1 MSQPQPEETA
11 PAGRA
16 VPTDPPSPETATEA
30 AGGREGQPDEAARH
44 HPAEPD
50 GPADA
55 VDDIDAVDLD
65 DQPTRP
71 TPPPGNSPA
80 APTPAQH
87 APSEPSQA
95 EPTRVEPTKAELS
108 QAELSQAELSQA
120 ELSQAEPSRTNPAV
134 PTEAE
139 TETKA
144 EAEAEAEAETETNT
158 KAETKAAQTSPAAPG
173 GTATEATATRVAT
186 PRWTGSAAVPPP
198 RQRRRRWFRGDGEA
212 ADAPAPQDVPARQ
225 VDPTLQMPAAEADDE
240 EIPTPVDP
248 WAGVADDPWHAHPP
262 VEYDIPAGPP
272 PAPQLPVT
280 RRLPPPATSPP
291 PATPHATTPPPQ
303 APHATTPPP
312 QAPRTTPPLT
322 SRAAPPASP
331 PNRVTPPAPP
341 SRAARPPAP
350 APPAARK
357 PPPAPAG
364 PPRPPKQRRRPADD
378 LAPAPPGWQAP
389 RGYVPVPVRR
399 RRRWPRVM
407 LTLTLLSIACCC
419 GIPAYYAKPIWDQY
433 PASPAD
439 PLPSEILDLRLLDN
453 AAGRQTAEQLKQEVQ
468 ARNWFTDGEAFAG
481 VYRTSNGKRVVIY
494 GTTGFR
500 FSPES
505 AVQDEILRLEE
516 EYGVTSVESVPTGV
530 RGEYRS
536 CGTGRADG
544 DEVVVCTWADHGSL
558 ATALFTRLSI
568 TDSSDLLTALRES
581 IIQRDPVGSG
591 NGNPSSG

>member
-11 PAGRA
+11 PADRA
-16 VPTDPPSPETATEA
+16 VPADLPNREPATEA
-30 AGGREGQPDEAARH
+30 AGGREGRPDEAARH

-50 GPADA
+50 GPADDA
-55 VDDIDAVDLD
+55 DDIDDIDAVDPD
-65 DQPTRP
+65 DRPTRP
-71 TPPPGNSPA
+71 TPPPGSSTA
-80 APTPAQH
+80 APAPAQH
-87 APSEPSQA
+87 APREPALTKPIKAEPIKAEPTQAAPTQAAPTQAAPTQAEPTSAEASPAEPIKAEASQA
-95 EPTRVEPTKAELS
+95 EPAQTDPAVPADPTDPVEVGTEAGTES
-108 QAELSQAELSQA
+108 A
-120 ELSQAEPSRTNPAV
+120 RTNP
-134 PTEAE
+134 P
-139 TETKA
+139 
-144 EAEAEAEAETETNT
+144 
-158 KAETKAAQTSPAAPG
+158 APG
-173 GTATEATATRVAT
+173 GAEIETAAEAAETRVTA

-198 RQRRRRWFRGDGEA
+198 RQRKRRWFRGDGEA
-212 ADAPAPQDVPARQ
+212 ADPPAPQVVPARQ

-248 WAGVADDPWHAHPP
+248 WAGVADDPWHAHAHPP
-262 VEYDIPAGPP
+262 VGYDDIPAGPP
-272 PAPQLPVT
+272 PARQLPVT
-280 RRLPPPATSPP
+280 RQFPPP
-291 PATPHATTPPPQ
+291 PHASTPPPQ
-303 APHATTPPP
+303 APPP
-312 QAPRTTPPLT
+312 QAPPPPRTTPRPA
-322 SRAAPPASP
+322 SRAAPP
-331 PNRVTPPAPP
+331 PN
-341 SRAARPPAP
+341 RAARPPAP
-350 APPAARK
+350 APPAVRK
-357 PPPAPAG
+357 PPPPPAA
-364 PPRPPKQRRRPADD
+364 PPRPPKQRRRPADE
-378 LAPAPPGWQAP
+378 LAPAPPDWKAP

-419 GIPAYYAKPIWDQY
+419 GIPAYYAKPVWDQY

-453 AAGRQTAEQLKQEVQ
+453 AAGRQTAEQLKQEVR
-468 ARNWFTDGEAFAG
+468 ARNWLTDGEAFAG

-505 AVQDEILRLEE
+505 AVQDEITRLQD
-516 EYGVTSVESVPTGV
+516 EYGVTSVDPVPTGV

-591 NGNPSSG
+591 SGNPSSG